1 MCPEPKVETAELFGS
16 WKVARHRFGNGLR
29 LLLLPDPS
37 TPLISYHTWYRVGS
51 RNERPGKTG
60 LAHLFEH
67 LMFGATQNHPSGE
80 FDREL
85 ERMGAET
92 NAATWLDWTYYH
104 ETFPP
109 EAIDLVLEF
118 ESDRM
123 QNLVLTE
130 EVVSRE
136 KSVVANERRYR
147 VEDRVDGYLDELLY
161 KTAFEVH
168 TYGHPTIG
176 WMEDIEGFT
185 LEDCLEFYRTYYSP
199 TNAIVV
205 VVGGFDADGLLGKIR
220 ERIGSIPPQ
229 EVPPVDVDA
238 EPPQQE
244 DRREAVSREMPSS
257 KLLVGYHI
265 PGIGDPAN
273 AALVVLNTILCGG
286 ESGRLVRRLIHET
299 ELAADFSGWAGVF
312 ADPCLLEFQVDLREG
327 RQPEEGLEVL
337 DEEIGKL
344 LADGVSEEELTTAR
358 NRNRLAFYMG
368 LGTASG
374 KANQLGFF
382 ETVLDD
388 CSALRR
394 RIRQIESVDSEQVI
408 EAARAAF
415 RPGNRSIILATPEK
429 S

>member
-1 MCPEPKVETAELFGS
+1 MKSAPETVDLFRS
-16 WKVARHRFGNGLR
+16 WKVSRYRFDNGLR
-29 LLLLPDPS
+29 VLLLPDPS

-51 RNERPGKTG
+51 RNEVEGKTG

-67 LMFGATQNHPSGE
+67 LMFGATSNHPSGE

-104 ETFPP
+104 QTFPP
-109 EAIDLVLEF
+109 DALELVLEF

-123 QNLVLTE
+123 HNLVLTD
-130 EVVSRE
+130 EVVTRE

-147 VEDRVDGYLDELLY
+147 VEDRVDGFLDELLY

-176 WMEDIEGFT
+176 WMDDIENFT
-185 LEDCLEFYRTYYSP
+185 LDDCLDFYRTYYSP
-199 TNAIVV
+199 GNAIVV
-205 VVGGFDADGLLGKIR
+205 VVGRFEADEMLARLELR
-220 ERIGSIPPQ
+220 FGSTAAQ
-229 EVPPVDVDA
+229 VVPPLEIGE
-238 EPPQQE
+238 EPEQKGE
-244 DRREAVSREMPSS
+244 KRIEVSREMPAA
-257 KLLVGYHI
+257 KLLAGYHV
-265 PGIGDPAN
+265 PGIGDPMN
-273 AALVVLNTILCGG
+273 AALVVLNTILSGG
-286 ESGRLVRRLIHET
+286 ESGRLVRRLVHDT
-299 ELAADFSGWAGVF
+299 EVATDLMGWTGVF

-327 RQPEEGLEVL
+327 RQPEEALRVL
-337 DEEIGKL
+337 DEELEKV
-344 LADGVSEEELTTAR
+344 LADGVSEEEIGTAR

-368 LGTASG
+368 LGMASG

-388 CSALRR
+388 CGALTR
-394 RIRQIESVDSEQVI
+394 RIQEIERVGRGEVL
-408 EAARAAF
+408 EAARSIF
-415 RPGNRSIILATPEK
+415 RPQNRTIILATPEK

>member
-1 MCPEPKVETAELFGS
+1 MKSPPESVELFRS
-16 WKVARHRFGNGLR
+16 WKVSRYRFDNGLR
-29 LLLLPDPS
+29 VLLLPDPS

-51 RNERPGKTG
+51 RNEVEGKTG

-67 LMFGATQNHPSGE
+67 LMFGATSNHPSGE

-109 EAIDLVLEF
+109 DALELVLEF

-123 QNLVLTE
+123 HNLVLTE
-130 EVVSRE
+130 EVVARE

-147 VEDRVDGYLDELLY
+147 VEDRADGFLDELLY

-176 WMEDIEGFT
+176 WMEDIEDFT
-185 LEDCLEFYRTYYSP
+185 LQDCREFYRTYYS
-199 TNAIVV
+199 TGNATVV
-205 VVGGFDADGLLGKIR
+205 VVGDFEQDDMLGR
-220 ERIGSIPPQ
+220 LEERFGSAAAQ
-229 EVPPVDVDA
+229 QVPPLDVGA
-238 EPPQQE
+238 EPEQQAE
-244 DRREAVSREMPSS
+244 RRVEVSREMPAA
-257 KLLVGYHI
+257 KLLAGYHI
-265 PGIGDPAN
+265 PGIGDPTN
-273 AALVVLNTILCGG
+273 AALVVLNTILSGG
-286 ESGRLVRRLIHET
+286 ESGRLVRALVHDGEV
-299 ELAADFSGWAGVF
+299 ASDMMGWAGVF
-312 ADPCLLEFQVDLREG
+312 ADPCLLEFQVDLRAG
-327 RQPEEGLEVL
+327 RQPDEALRVLDGELDRVVDEGVT
-337 DEEIGKL
+337 DEEI
-344 LADGVSEEELTTAR
+344 ATAR

-388 CSALRR
+388 CGALMR
-394 RIRQIESVDSEQVI
+394 RIREIESVERGAVL
-408 EAARAAF
+408 EAARATL
-415 RPGNRSIILATPEK
+415 RRENRTLILATPEK
-429 S
+429 P

>member
-1 MCPEPKVETAELFGS
+1 MKSAPETVDLFKS
-16 WKVARHRFGNGLR
+16 WKVSRYRFDNGLR
-29 LLLLPDPS
+29 VLLLPDPA

-51 RNERPGKTG
+51 RNEKEGKTG

-67 LMFGATQNHPSGE
+67 LMFGATSSHPSGE

-109 EAIDLVLEF
+109 GALDLVLEF

-123 QNLVLTE
+123 HNLVLTE
-130 EVVSRE
+130 EVVARE

-147 VEDRVDGYLDELLY
+147 VEDRVDGFLDELLY
-161 KTAFEVH
+161 KTAFDVH

-176 WMEDIEGFT
+176 WMQDIENFT
-185 LEDCLEFYRTYYSP
+185 LDDCLAFYRAYYSP
-199 TNAIVV
+199 ANAAVV
-205 VVGGFDADGLLGKIR
+205 VVGSFEPDDMLARLEQRFGATPAQD
-220 ERIGSIPPQ
+220 
-229 EVPPVDVDA
+229 VPPLEAGVEPEQQA
-238 EPPQQE
+238 EKRVE
-244 DRREAVSREMPSS
+244 VRREMPAA
-257 KLLVGYHI
+257 KLLAGYHI
-265 PGIGDPAN
+265 PGIGDATN
-273 AALVVLNTILCGG
+273 AALVVLNTILSGG
-286 ESGRLVRRLIHET
+286 ESGRLVRRLVHET
-299 ELAADFSGWAGVF
+299 EVASDMMGWAGVF

-327 RQPEEGLEVL
+327 RQPGEALEVL
-337 DEEIGKL
+337 DAELDRI
-344 LADGVSEEELTTAR
+344 LADGVSEEEIATAR

-388 CSALRR
+388 CGALTR
-394 RIRQIESVDSEQVI
+394 RIREI
-408 EAARAAF
+408 EAVQRDEVLDAAHATF
-415 RPGNRSIILATPEK
+415 RRPNRTLILATPEK
-429 S
+429 P